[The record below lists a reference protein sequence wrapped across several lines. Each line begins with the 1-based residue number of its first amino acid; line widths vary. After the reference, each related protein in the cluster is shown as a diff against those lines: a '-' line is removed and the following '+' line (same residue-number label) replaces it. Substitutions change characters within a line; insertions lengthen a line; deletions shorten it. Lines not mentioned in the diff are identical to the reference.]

1 MCIGIP
7 MQVVESHGESALCL
21 YRDEKSLI
29 DTMLVGEQERGTW
42 LLVFLDTAREV
53 ISADRAKQINDA
65 LEAMR
70 LAMQGE
76 TDIDHLF
83 ADLLD
88 RDPELPAFLRI

>member
-7 MQVVESHGESALCL
+7 MQVLETRGESALCV
-21 YRDEKSLI
+21 YRGETGLVDM
-29 DTMLVGEQERGTW
+29 MLVGEQPKGAW

-53 ISADRAKQINDA
+53 ISADKARQINDA

-83 ADLLD
+83 ADLVD
-88 RDPELPAFLRI
+88 REPEIPEHLRS